1 MSLALYLHL
10 REPLYYGAGMALLVS
25 SSSGLSS
32 SPLPCHSVSPR
43 GSRAS
48 LGDGVGPQDQLLG
61 PPHSHLHIPLL
72 LCN

>member
-48 LGDGVGPQDQLLG
+48 LGDGVGPTG
-61 PPHSHLHIPLL
+61 PAARASPLPSAHPTSL
-72 LCN
+72 M